1 MTFSIHNATQITLPS
16 TAAFADYLNAA
27 SAADGST
34 NSKVSWFQ
42 YLGNTYI
49 VEDNAALT
57 TFSNGVDS
65 VIALTGLQDLSN
77 DTLATVSGTSWS
89 LTLV

>member
-1 MTFSIHNATQITLPS
+1 MPS

-27 SAADGST
+27 TSSAATATS
-34 NSKVSWFQ
+34 SLVSWFQ
-42 YLGNTYI
+42 YLGDTYI

-77 DTLATVSGTSWS
+77 DTFAAVATTSWS